1 MYKNDEKNI
10 KLNVLS
16 IGYKRFLIE
25 IAFHYLF
32 TSCFDKVL
40 EENESLIH
48 MSPIFAVVVESF
60 PNHLHDFRKSN
71 HIIR

>member
-1 MYKNDEKNI
+1 MTNKRLQI
-10 KLNVLS
+10 L
-16 IGYKRFLIE
+16 IG
-25 IAFHYLF
+25 IAFDYLF
-32 TSCFDKVL
+32 TPCFDKVL
-40 EENESLIH
+40 EKNESFIH